1 MIVRCQ
7 NCSTAFEAP
16 HWQLGMRGACPSCGQ
31 ETLPARDCVVETAP
45 SGWSVTFLD
54 FVQLVT
60 DPDYQSTILPLLRV
74 SGYET
79 LAGQPLRFRDRTGQI
94 RTAEETHASIQR
106 DKQMQYDL
114 YQAAMNLWR

>member
-1 MIVRCQ
+1 MIIRCQ
-7 NCSTAFEAP
+7 NCATNFEAP
-16 HWQLGMRGACPSCGQ
+16 HWQLGMRRACPSCGQ
-31 ETLPARDCVVETAP
+31 ETLLARDCVVLYAP

-60 DPDYQSTILPLLRV
+60 DPAYQTTILPLLRV
-74 SGYET
+74 SGFEI
-79 LAGQPLRFRDRTGQI
+79 LVGQPPRFRDRTGQI

-106 DKQMQYDL
+106 DEPAQYSL